1 MNEFK
6 LSKNL
11 NDKKLKRPCVSGCS
25 DGSKSSV
32 GGSIEKMVAK
42 TDGERSSIWNFL
54 IAFVMFFVVFGLLI
68 FELSD
73 LQVVRGEEMLGMSKD
88 NQVRTKSVPAY
99 RGVLFDRNGV
109 KIVENAPSMNVFLA
123 VENYLEE
130 GGDVDIEKLNKVSDT
145 LGGILRGKW
154 KRNSS
159 EEGVEYASIAEKIV
173 AVHEE
178 SPYFTEI
185 LIATDIDNDIAIEI
199 KAQSESLQG
208 VYIDNGSKRNYP
220 IRESMSHLLGYTGE
234 VSAEDLE
241 NLDYVESI
249 DIVGKSGLEK
259 YYDKRLKGT
268 NGLVAWEVD
277 ALGKTVSNDEYLI
290 KEPIVGENLY
300 LTIDSKVQEKLY
312 QELKK
317 GVEKYEASGA
327 AGVIEDVNTGEII
340 ALVTYPSY
348 DNNLFVGGISY
359 KEYENIL
366 KNPQNPLL
374 NRAIA
379 AQVPPGSTFK
389 TLVATAALDSGA
401 IDKYTRYNSRSGYTF
416 SSGAPFQEYHNH
428 SYGIVNVVDALTV
441 SSNIFFCEVI
451 RNWNINELVPY
462 LESFGIG
469 EYTGIDLPG
478 EAAGRLPSPV
488 NKVYLAKTSSPW
500 LEEVWYPEGDS
511 CNSVIGQGITL
522 VTPLQMSNW
531 MAAIANEGTL
541 NTPHLAKKFVTE
553 DGVESV
559 LQYEI
564 RESNIA
570 SKESFK
576 ITKEGM
582 WSAVNGSRRSIGQL
596 SGLGVEVAAKT
607 GTAEFGALNEKGE
620 YEHSHAWVGG
630 FMPYKSPKYS
640 FSLFLEDGSE
650 SYNAVAVMKEMIS
663 WMVENDYL

>member
-6 LSKNL
+6 ISKNL
-11 NDKKLKRPCVSGCS
+11 NNKKLKKPCVGNCAEV
-25 DGSKSSV
+25 SKASLGDSLEKIVAKADEDRSSV
-32 GGSIEKMVAK
+32 
-42 TDGERSSIWNFL
+42 WNFV
-54 IAFVMFFVVFGLLI
+54 IAFVMFFVVFGVLI

-73 LQVVRGEEMLGMSKD
+73 LQVVKGEEMLGMSKN
-88 NQVRTKSVPAY
+88 NQIRTKSVPAY
-99 RGVLFDRNGV
+99 RGVLFDRNGI
-109 KIVENAPSMNVFLA
+109 KIVENAPSMNVFLT
-123 VENYLEE
+123 VENYLKEKD
-130 GGDVDIEKLNKVSDT
+130 DVDIEKLNEVSNT
-145 LGGILRGKW
+145 LGGILEGKW
-154 KRNSS
+154 KKNSS
-159 EEGVEYASIAEKIV
+159 EEGIEYASIAEKVI

-178 SPYFTEI
+178 SPYFKEI
-185 LIATDIDNDIAIEI
+185 LIATDIDNDIAIKI
-199 KAQSESLQG
+199 KALSETLPG
-208 VYIDNGSKRNYP
+208 VYIDSGSKRSYP
-220 IRESMSHLLGYTGE
+220 IKESMSHLLGYTGE

-241 NLDYVESI
+241 NLDYVEST

-259 YYDKRLKGT
+259 YYDKRLKGK

-277 ALGKTVSNDEYLI
+277 AFGKTVSNDEYLI
-290 KEPIVGENLY
+290 KEPVVGDNLY
-300 LTIDSKVQEKLY
+300 LTIDSKIQEKLY

-317 GVEKYEASGA
+317 GVEKYEATGA
-327 AGVIEDVNTGEII
+327 AGVVEDVNTGEII

-359 KEYENIL
+359 NDYDSIL
-366 KNPQNPLL
+366 KNPLNPLL

-389 TLVATAALDSGA
+389 TLVATAALDSGV

-451 RNWNINELVPY
+451 RNWDINELVPY

-478 EAAGRLPSPV
+478 EAAGRLPSPA
-488 NKVYLAKTSSPW
+488 NKAYLAKTSSPW
-500 LEEVWYPEGDS
+500 LEEIWYPEGDS

-531 MAAIANEGTL
+531 MASIANEGTL

-553 DGVESV
+553 DGIENE

-564 RESNIA
+564 RKSNIA

-630 FMPYKSPKYS
+630 FFPYKDPKYS

-650 SYNAVAVMKEMIS
+650 SYNAVTVMKNVIS
-663 WMVENDYL
+663 WMVENDYF